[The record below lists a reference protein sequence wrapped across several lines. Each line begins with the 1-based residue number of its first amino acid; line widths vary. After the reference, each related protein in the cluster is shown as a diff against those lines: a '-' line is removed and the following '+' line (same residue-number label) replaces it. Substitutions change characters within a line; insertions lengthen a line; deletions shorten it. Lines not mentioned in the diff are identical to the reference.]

1 MLSLFHQTSFACSR
15 IVTEAYS
22 TSFSLG
28 IKTLHS
34 RFRNPVYAIYGF
46 VRYADE
52 IVDTFHEL
60 DKEKLLA
67 GFREATFEAIKQQ
80 ISLNPILHAFQRVVH
95 QYRIDP
101 GLVDDFLDSMA
112 MDLGQTRYEP
122 DLYRAYIYGSAE
134 AVGLMCLK
142 VFCEGNHQL
151 YQTLRLPAQRLG
163 AAFQKVN
170 FLRDMQIDYQ
180 ERGRVYFP
188 GVDFTNFS
196 QQDKWC
202 IEESIQQD
210 FELAYQGIR
219 KLPEGARQG
228 VYLAYT
234 YYLHLFQKITRITA
248 SQVKQQRIRLPNNQ
262 KALLLAAS
270 YVRHRINWL

>member
-1 MLSLFHQTSFACSR
+1 
-15 IVTEAYS
+15 
-22 TSFSLG
+22 
-28 IKTLHS
+28 
-34 RFRNPVYAIYGF
+34 
-46 VRYADE
+46 
-52 IVDTFHEL
+52 
-60 DKEKLLA
+60 
-67 GFREATFEAIKQQ
+67 
-80 ISLNPILHAFQRVVH
+80 
-95 QYRIDP
+95 
-101 GLVDDFLDSMA
+101 
-112 MDLGQTRYEP
+112 
-122 DLYRAYIYGSAE
+122 
-134 AVGLMCLK
+134 
-142 VFCEGNHQL
+142 
-151 YQTLRLPAQRLG
+151 LRLPAQRLG